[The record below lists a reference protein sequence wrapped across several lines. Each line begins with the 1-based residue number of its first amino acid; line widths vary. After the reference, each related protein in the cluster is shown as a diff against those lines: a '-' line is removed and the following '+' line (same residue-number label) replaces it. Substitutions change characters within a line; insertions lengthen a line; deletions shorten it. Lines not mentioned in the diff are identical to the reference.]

1 MPEKI
6 GSAPTLVYPESD
18 GEPMAETE
26 KHRKVMIDVID
37 ILDQH
42 FQHIPDVHIS
52 GNLLLYYEEGNPRKS
67 VSPDVFMVR
76 GLSKKELRVYKTW
89 EQPPTLDFVLEL
101 ASPSTFRRD
110 FTEKKEIYQNI
121 LRVKE
126 YFIYDLYGEI
136 EPDFIGFRLID
147 EVYETMEFVNGRL
160 LSETLDLALEA
171 RDGILRLYNP
181 VQEAWLEPSW
191 ERVDKAETR
200 AAEEAHARREA
211 ETRAAEEAHARQ
223 EAETRATEEARAR
236 QEAEAELAKAL
247 AALKRLQTSEQE

>member
-6 GSAPTLVYPESD
+6 GFAPTLVYPESD

-42 FQHIPDVHIS
+42 FQHIPDVHVS

-67 VSPDVFMVR
+67 VSPDVFMVG

-110 FTEKKEIYQNI
+110 FSEKKEIYQNI

-126 YFIYDLYGEI
+126 YFIYDPYGEI
-136 EPDFIGFRLID
+136 EPDFIGFRLIG
-147 EVYETMEFVNGRL
+147 EVYEAIEFVDGRL

-171 RDGILRLYNP
+171 RDGMLRLYNP
-181 VQEAWLEPSW
+181 AVETWLEPSW

-200 AAEEAHARREA
+200 ATEEAHTRQEA
-211 ETRAAEEAHARQ
+211 ETRAIEEAHARQ

-247 AALKRLQTSEQE
+247 AALKRLQISEQE

>member
-1 MPEKI
+1 MKEKI
-6 GSAPTLVYPESD
+6 GFAPTLVYPESD

-42 FQHIPDVHIS
+42 FQHVPDVHVS

-110 FTEKKEIYQNI
+110 FTEKKELYQNI

-126 YFIYDLYGEI
+126 YFIYDPYGEI
-136 EPDFIGFRLID
+136 DPDFIGFRLVD
-147 EVYETMEFVNGRL
+147 DVYEEMEFVEGRL
-160 LSETLDLALEA
+160 LSETLRLALEA
-171 RDGILRLYNP
+171 RDGLLRLYNP
-181 VQEAWLEPSW
+181 VLGALLEPSW
-191 ERVDKAETR
+191 DRVDKAEAR
-200 AAEEAHARREA
+200 ATAEAR
-211 ETRAAEEAHARQ
+211 ARQ
-223 EAETRATEEARAR
+223 EAETRATVEARAR

-247 AALKRLQTSEQE
+247 AALKSLQTSGEE

>member
-1 MPEKI
+1 MREKI
-6 GSAPTLVYPESD
+6 GFAPTLVYPESD

-37 ILDQH
+37 ILEQH
-42 FQHIPDVHIS
+42 FQHASDVHVS

-76 GLSKKELRVYKTW
+76 GLSKKELRTYKTW

-110 FTEKKEIYQNI
+110 FNEKKEIYQQI

-126 YFIYDLYGEI
+126 YFIYDPYGEI
-136 EPDFIGFRLID
+136 DPDFIGFRLVD
-147 EVYETMEFVNGRL
+147 DVYEEMEFVEQRL
-160 LSETLDLALEA
+160 LSETLGLALEA
-171 RDGILRLYNP
+171 RDGMLRLYNP
-181 VQEAWLEPSW
+181 GLETWLEPSW

-200 AAEEAHARREA
+200 ATEEAR
-211 ETRAAEEAHARQ
+211 ARQ
-223 EAETRATEEARAR
+223 EAETRATEATRARQEAETRAIEEARAR
-236 QEAEAELAKAL
+236 QEIEAELAKAL
-247 AALKRLQTSEQE
+247 AALKSLQTPKKE